1 MGCSCAAYVGLVA
14 VEVEA
19 LRQRPAERPERLQ
32 RFVAARVA
40 GDAEM
45 RPVGGLD
52 GDFVALLQAEGLD
65 NGGGKTDGVSSAAGR
80 RREGSATLA
89 LMVCASLDPKVYP
102 VGLSDAQSTDIESH
116 PGCQVTPRGE
126 VTPNVGR
133 SDATRGYPVG
143 RSDETTS

>member
-1 MGCSCAAYVGLVA
+1 
-14 VEVEA
+14 VEA

-65 NGGGKTDGVSSAAGR
+65 NGGGKTDGEAIALAADLHATLFRLDILRNCISNQMYGQASPFAAHENWLPRLRRAAIGGSRLWAGGFQMCPAHGATHAVDAGR
-80 RREGSATLA
+80 SQGG
-89 LMVCASLDPKVYP
+89 
-102 VGLSDAQSTDIESH
+102 GLPPD
-116 PGCQVTPRGE
+116 
-126 VTPNVGR
+126 
-133 SDATRGYPVG
+133 
-143 RSDETTS
+143 